1 MYSMPFSFVSKQ
13 KLERSLTL
21 NSISLIFS
29 RFLLWEELG
38 GPEKDLFVFWLV
50 LKKTGFFFF
59 FFFFCLEI
67 VSFRSPFFYC
77 KDSAGFSKYSLAS
90 KLDLGTLAA
99 LVGESS
105 SISLCLSESHLSFL
119 RPWNSTA

>member
-38 GPEKDLFVFWLV
+38 GPEKDLFVFLV
-50 LKKTGFFFF
+50 SLEKDWVFFFF
-59 FFFFCLEI
+59 FFFF
-67 VSFRSPFFYC
+67 
-77 KDSAGFSKYSLAS
+77 
-90 KLDLGTLAA
+90 
-99 LVGESS
+99 
-105 SISLCLSESHLSFL
+105 
-119 RPWNSTA
+119 

>member
-1 MYSMPFSFVSKQ
+1 MHSMPFSFVGKR

-21 NSISLIFS
+21 NSISLFFFLVFS

-59 FFFFCLEI
+59 FLFFFCFFFFFFCLEI
-67 VSFRSPFFYC
+67 VSPF
-77 KDSAGFSKYSLAS
+77 
-90 KLDLGTLAA
+90 T
-99 LVGESS
+99 
-105 SISLCLSESHLSFL
+105 L
-119 RPWNSTA
+119 RPFTAKTLQAFQSTRWHQNWT

>member
-13 KLERSLTL
+13 KLERTLTL

-50 LKKTGFFFF
+50 LKKTGFFFLF
-59 FFFFCLEI
+59 FFFFL
-67 VSFRSPFFYC
+67 FRDRLLSLSVLLLQRLCRLF
-77 KDSAGFSKYSLAS
+77 KVLAGIKT
-90 KLDLGTLAA
+90 G
-99 LVGESS
+99 
-105 SISLCLSESHLSFL
+105 L
-119 RPWNSTA
+119 RYFGRFGR